1 MIAPDA
7 TFRQYS
13 TTTFFDSMWS
23 MCTDTSSFNPAKL
36 MKVPSASR
44 RVLDFGMSQKV
55 LLTTSIGTPIYD
67 LTSVFSL
74 HSHPHVFNWGNKT
87 ILATKTRPVCFEQSQ
102 IPYCDSNSTY
112 IDVGEAPVSLLFW
125 TGLWFIAC
133 YIGVATISAVVVSW
147 RCHHSS
153 VQWLHVGR
161 HSSKVERLVCV
172 LTLMCHHASGA
183 YFDISGT
190 VGGMTPNVRNVC
202 ITSSGSVSLP
212 SVDTPSFVAMSLGR
226 VTLNDL
232 SDAAYALDPGT
243 CLTGTLSIA
252 SAPFLVP
259 YCEAS
264 GEFPILICN
273 PGSSTIVRCSI
284 GEILWSLLDA
294 EDWTGVTPSTG
305 DWYVGLPRLYPVAL
319 DNRGYLGPNN
329 VIWGAID
336 PTTAANSTLPA
347 CDCDTNQCD
356 VNAITGFK
364 CQDANSCPVSTP
376 VSASIQGLGWLASGN
391 YYGVV
396 FSFIVVLM
404 MNQM

>member
-1 MIAPDA
+1 M
-7 TFRQYS
+7 
-13 TTTFFDSMWS
+13 
-23 MCTDTSSFNPAKL
+23 
-36 MKVPSASR
+36 
-44 RVLDFGMSQKV
+44 
-55 LLTTSIGTPIYD
+55 
-67 LTSVFSL
+67 
-74 HSHPHVFNWGNKT
+74 
-87 ILATKTRPVCFEQSQ
+87 
-102 IPYCDSNSTY
+102 
-112 IDVGEAPVSLLFW
+112 GEAPVSLLFW

-133 YIGVATISAVVVSW
+133 YIGVAKISAVVVSW

-226 VTLNDL
+226 VTLSDL

-305 DWYVGLPRLYPVAL
+305 DWFVGLPRLYPVAP

-347 CDCDTNQCD
+347 CECDTNQCD
-356 VNAITGFK
+356 IDAITGFK
-364 CQDANSCPVSTP
+364 CQDANSCQSVPTASPVLSMQGPSTNSRSPSTPTVTNNQAPVSTP